1 MKRIIGL
8 ALGFV
13 LLSAT
18 PASAEKIG
26 VDAGDAAVAW
36 DSTEHAD
43 VFVSTYG
50 GGVSLYGS
58 SYDDPD
64 YGWDSSAW
72 VTIRV
77 KGVGPGALTV
87 RTPGTGDCTGKTMT
101 FSRKPHHV
109 VVVRIQHDAVAGDEF
124 DCTYKRVVVR
134 WP

>member
-1 MKRIIGL
+1 M
-8 ALGFV
+8 A
-13 LLSAT
+13 AT
-18 PASAEKIG
+18 GGGRVA
-26 VDAGDAAVAW
+26 VDAGKAAVAW

-50 GGVSLYGS
+50 GGVELYGS

-77 KGVGPGALTV
+77 RGVGSGALTV
-87 RTPGTGDCTGKTMT
+87 RTPGTGDCTGQTVT
-101 FSRKPHHV
+101 FKRKPHGV
-109 VVVRIQHDAVAGDEF
+109 VVVRIQHDAIAGDEF
-124 DCTYKRVVVR
+124 DCTYRRVVVT